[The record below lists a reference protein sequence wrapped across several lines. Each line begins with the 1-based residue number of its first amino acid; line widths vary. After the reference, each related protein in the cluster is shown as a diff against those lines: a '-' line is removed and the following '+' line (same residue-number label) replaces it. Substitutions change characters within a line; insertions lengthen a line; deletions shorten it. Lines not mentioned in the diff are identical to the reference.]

1 MLQRFSPYW
10 LWLLLALPAFGMAYD
25 LATSES
31 DRLYGML
38 VHQSG
43 ENSARLLIISL
54 MATPLAMLFRGWRG
68 PRWLVRNRRYFGVA
82 AFAYSAVHVWA
93 YLMKEPFSR
102 VLAELTEF
110 DIWTGW
116 LAFAIFIPLA
126 VTSFDYAVRKM
137 GTAWKPLQRWVYA
150 AAVLTLLHWASLHGW
165 RHPMGALVQFS
176 PLIGLTLYR
185 LWWVYLRKRSTGLPT

>member
-25 LATSES
+25 LATSTS

-43 ENSARLLIISL
+43 ENAARFLIISL
-54 MATPLAMLFRGWRG
+54 MATPLMMLFKGWRG
-68 PRWLVRNRRYFGVA
+68 PRWLVKNRRYFGVA

-102 VLAELTEF
+102 VLAEVTEF

-137 GTAWKPLQRWVYA
+137 GPAWKSLQRWVYA

-165 RHPMGALVQFS
+165 RDPVGAIVQFT

-185 LWWVYLRKRSTGLPT
+185 LWWVYLRQRPTQVSA